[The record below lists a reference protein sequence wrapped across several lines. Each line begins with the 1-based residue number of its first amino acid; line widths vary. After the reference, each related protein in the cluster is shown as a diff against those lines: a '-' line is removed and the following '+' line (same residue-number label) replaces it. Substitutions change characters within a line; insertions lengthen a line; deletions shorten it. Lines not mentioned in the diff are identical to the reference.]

1 MIDDGENGYY
11 YQIPEGMSN
20 PKVMFASG
28 NKQFPGANQ
37 AGHAYNAGTALICD
51 GQAWKEEKVTS
62 NKPKPVI
69 TTEGVYFKK
78 IAGFGAPTCYVYDDS
93 QGTVKKNAAWPGI
106 AMIDAG
112 ENGYYYKIPEG
123 FTNPKVMFASGNKQ
137 FPGKSQPGHVYTP
150 GTALICDGQT
160 WEEEKIVKKPVMP
173 PIGLNPEG
181 RHYVGDQITIGLE
194 KIVICDQKNSSD
206 CFPYLNVKYYPYFK
220 FEINSKVISDF
231 SNKDSV
237 NWIPTEPGTYEI
249 KVTGRDDNGN
259 SDISTRTIVVEDKIV
274 FPKIVISPNGPYYE
288 GSTITFTL
296 DDKGDNYKF
305 SEFMVNSQ
313 RLNGFS
319 ETSKVNWTPT
329 KAGSYDIIINIVV
342 RQENGMFCYHTSRM
356 TIVVGERK
364 SVMPKI
370 VISPNAPYYVG
381 TPLTIS
387 LVDKDLTSQEKS
399 YKYFKYEVNS
409 KVVSDYY
416 EAFKLAVSAK
426 IISVSYT
433 NMSVTWTPTKAGS
446 YSIPVPIID
455 AAGNITTKNI
465 QIKIENPKK

>member
-11 YQIPEGMSN
+11 Y
-20 PKVMFASG
+20 
-28 NKQFPGANQ
+28 
-37 AGHAYNAGTALICD
+37 
-51 GQAWKEEKVTS
+51 
-62 NKPKPVI
+62 
-69 TTEGVYFKK
+69 
-78 IAGFGAPTCYVYDDS
+78 
-93 QGTVKKNAAWPGI
+93 
-106 AMIDAG
+106 
-112 ENGYYYKIPEG
+112 
-123 FTNPKVMFASGNKQ
+123 
-137 FPGKSQPGHVYTP
+137 
-150 GTALICDGQT
+150 
-160 WEEEKIVKKPVMP
+160 
-173 PIGLNPEG
+173 
-181 RHYVGDQITIGLE
+181 QITIGLE

-249 KVTGRDDNGN
+249 KVIGRDDNGN
-259 SDISTRTIVVEDKIV
+259 TDISTRTIVVEDKIV
-274 FPKIVISPNGPYYE
+274 F
-288 GSTITFTL
+288 
-296 DDKGDNYKF
+296 
-305 SEFMVNSQ
+305 
-313 RLNGFS
+313 
-319 ETSKVNWTPT
+319 
-329 KAGSYDIIINIVV
+329 
-342 RQENGMFCYHTSRM
+342 
-356 TIVVGERK
+356 
-364 SVMPKI
+364 PKI

-433 NMSVTWTPTKAGS
+433 NMSVTWTPTKVGS